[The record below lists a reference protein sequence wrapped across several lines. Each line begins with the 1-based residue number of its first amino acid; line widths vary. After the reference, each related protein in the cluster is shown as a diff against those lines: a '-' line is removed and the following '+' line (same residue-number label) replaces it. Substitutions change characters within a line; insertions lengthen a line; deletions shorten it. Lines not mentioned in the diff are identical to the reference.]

1 MASQFKKGL
10 VWLTGL
16 AVFAFFSC
24 GCRTSTTNNSNNSN
38 NPTNNAVRT
47 QTAAETT
54 RYSNSSEKFSGD
66 LQNNY
71 VDFSFDY
78 PSTWKRDTHAGKSK
92 SPNFVKVENATADQ
106 MITLENFAVGYFSGQ
121 ADLMPELANQMSEQ
135 ISRGFPKYKKVSEGT
150 TKIGGYDGYEF
161 RFTAHAE
168 DTPKGDLD
176 LWGRTVLLPGA
187 NERKGAV
194 LTMIATS
201 ASDKIH
207 SVNDV
212 GEKGDLPVILNSF
225 RFEKN

>member
-1 MASQFKKGL
+1 MAYQFKKGL
-10 VWLTGL
+10 VWLSGL
-16 AVFAFFSC
+16 AVFAFLSC
-24 GCRTSTTNNSNNSN
+24 GGRTSTTNNSN

-47 QTAAETT
+47 QPPAGTT

-78 PSTWKRDTHAGKSK
+78 PPAWKRDTDAGKGK
-92 SPNFVKVENATADQ
+92 SPNFVKIENATADE
-106 MITLENFAVGYFSGQ
+106 ITLENFAVGYFSGQ
-121 ADLMPELANQMSEQ
+121 GDLMPELANQMSKQ
-135 ISRGFPKYKKVSEGT
+135 FSRGFPEYKKVSEGA
-150 TKIGGYDGYEF
+150 TKIGSYEGYEF

-168 DTPKGDLD
+168 DTPKGGLD
-176 LWGRTVLLPGA
+176 LWGRTVLLPGS

-201 ASDKIH
+201 ASEKIH
-207 SVNDV
+207 NVNDV
-212 GEKGDLPVILNSF
+212 GEKGDLPIILNSF

>member
-1 MASQFKKGL
+1 MASQFKQGL

-16 AVFAFFSC
+16 AVSAC
-24 GCRTSTTNNSNNSN
+24 LVVGCRTSGTNNSN
-38 NPTNNAVRT
+38 NPTTSAVRT
-47 QTAAETT
+47 QPAAGTT

-78 PSTWKRDTHAGKSK
+78 PSAWKRDTDAGKGK
-92 SPNFVKVENATADQ
+92 SPNFVKIENATADE
-106 MITLENFAVGYFSGQ
+106 ITLENFAVSYFSGQ
-121 ADLMPELANQMSEQ
+121 GDLMPELANQMSEQ
-135 ISRGFPKYKKVSEGT
+135 FSRGFPEYKKVSEGA

-168 DTPKGDLD
+168 DTPKGGLD
-176 LWGRTVLLPGA
+176 LWGRTILLPGS

-212 GEKGDLPVILNSF
+212 GEKGDLPIILNSF

>member
-1 MASQFKKGL
+1 MAYQFKKGL

-38 NPTNNAVRT
+38 NPTNNAMRA

-54 RYSNSSEKFSGD
+54 RYSNSSEKISGD

-78 PSTWKRDTHAGKSK
+78 PSAWKRDTDAGKGK
-92 SPNFVKVENATADQ
+92 SPNFVKIENATADE
-106 MITLENFAVGYFSGQ
+106 ITLENFAVGYFSGQ

-135 ISRGFPKYKKVSEGT
+135 FSRGFPKYKKVSEGA

-168 DTPKGDLD
+168 DTPKGGLD
-176 LWGRTVLLPGA
+176 LWGRTVLLPGS

-212 GEKGDLPVILNSF
+212 GEKGDLPIILNSF